1 MKKFTTIFDKKN
13 MFEQLIINCL
23 KCCFC
28 VACFFTNIN
37 AQNKLT
43 LQEAIKVGLNNNYT
57 LKTNTELQNI
67 AQLNADKGANA
78 HLPRISAFLQNGNT
92 INSVLN
98 PTTFASGF
106 YTNLGLTGGAN
117 LNWQLYDGNINNLQ
131 RKIFSEKFQQT
142 LTTTTAIREQLIE
155 DIVSTYFRAVV
166 EKEKKEVLHQAV
178 ALSKARKTDALIQQ
192 QLGKMSVF
200 DVLRAETIAAQ
211 DSAAVLQQVSTY
223 ELSLRQLSKALG
235 ELKYVAYI
243 LVSKLTYTT
252 KGFTLESIKQKIN
265 SNNSLLQQSRSQIT
279 ERQHVVNLQKAAYK
293 PKLSFGADLLQNF
306 SATQFKDKPVQNGRN
321 FNLSGNFSL
330 NVPLYNGGETARAVE
345 EASLQTKIA
354 ENELEKVRQDLFAE
368 AEIAIQ
374 TYHTQLKIIQQYDLV
389 LQKSEKT
396 LELAQD
402 RFKNGLTTSFEFRQI
417 QMEYLQAKL
426 VRLEALSYLK
436 KAETQIA
443 KLSGELK

>member
-1 MKKFTTIFDKKN
+1 MRELTMIFDKVNIFKH
-13 MFEQLIINCL
+13 LVVKCL
-23 KCCFC
+23 KCYFC
-28 VACFFTNIN
+28 VTCFFTNVN

-43 LQEAIKVGLNNNYT
+43 LQEAIKVGINNNYT

-78 HLPRISAFLQNGNT
+78 HLPRIAAFLQNGNT

-98 PTTFASGF
+98 PTTFARGF
-106 YTNLGLTGGAN
+106 YTNLGLAGGAN
-117 LNWQLYDGNINNLQ
+117 LNWQLYDGNTNNLQ

-155 DIVSTYFRAVV
+155 EIVATYYRAVV

-192 QLGKMSVF
+192 QLGKMSIF
-200 DVLRAETIAAQ
+200 DVLRAETAAAQ
-211 DSAAVLQQVSTY
+211 DSAAALQQVSTY
-223 ELSLRQLSKALG
+223 EMSLRQLSKTLG
-235 ELKYVAYI
+235 ELKYVPYS

-252 KGFTLESIKQKIN
+252 KAFTIESIKQKIN
-265 SNNSLLQQSRSQIT
+265 TNNSFLQQARSQIT
-279 ERQHVVNLQKAAYK
+279 ERQHFVNLQKAAYK
-293 PKLSFGADLLQNF
+293 PKLSFGADVLQNF
-306 SATQFKDKPVQNGRN
+306 SATQFKDTPVQNGRN

-330 NVPLYNGGETARAVE
+330 NMPLYNGGETARAVQ

-354 ENELEKVRQDLFAE
+354 ENELEKIRQDLFAE
-368 AEIAIQ
+368 AEIVIQ
-374 TYHTQLKIIQQYDLV
+374 TYNTQLKVIEQYDLV

-396 LELAQD
+396 LDLAQD
-402 RFKNGLTTSFEFRQI
+402 RFRNGLTTSFEFRQI

-426 VRLEALSYLK
+426 ARLEALSYLK